1 MRFLCCTVV
10 SCAFVIMPLAAMAE
24 MPSAP
29 LPQKEQVETESVRVQ
44 PRGNDVTPTPA
55 DEDAVQKRITIFN
68 STQEIQDESFDKK
81 LSICR
86 GC

>member
-1 MRFLCCTVV
+1 MRFLRCTVIFY
-10 SCAFVIMPLAAMAE
+10 AFVIMPVAAMAE
-24 MPSAP
+24 TPATPPS
-29 LPQKEQVETESVRVQ
+29 QKEQVEAESVRVQ
-44 PRGNDVTPTPA
+44 PRGNDVTPNPA
-55 DEDAVQKRITIFN
+55 DEDAVQKRITTFN

>member
-1 MRFLCCTVV
+1 MRLLHRTVIFY
-10 SCAFVIMPLAAMAE
+10 AFIIMPLTAVAETPAA
-24 MPSAP
+24 PSQ
-29 LPQKEQVETESVRVQ
+29 QKEQVEAESVRVQ
-44 PRGNDVTPTPA
+44 PRGNDVTPNSA

-68 STQEIQDESFDKK
+68 STQEIQDELFDKK

>member
-1 MRFLCCTVV
+1 MRFLRYTVIV
-10 SCAFVIMPLAAMAE
+10 YAFVIMPLAAMAE
-24 MPSAP
+24 TPSAP